1 VNTAQR
7 IDERRSRP
15 EMAPYDPAMT
25 DTTQPN
31 LDPETETPQRRAG
44 ERGQGMIEYA
54 FILILIAITLLIALQ
69 TLGHQTSNLFSNI
82 GDAVGSAAGSH

>member
-1 VNTAQR
+1 VNSRKR
-7 IDERRSRP
+7 IDERRSTR

-31 LDPETETPQRRAG
+31 LDPETETSQRHAG

-54 FILILIAITLLIALQ
+54 FILVLIAITLIIALQ
-69 TLGHQTSNLFSNI
+69 TLGHQTNDLFSNI
-82 GDAVGSAAGSH
+82 QSAVGSAAGSH